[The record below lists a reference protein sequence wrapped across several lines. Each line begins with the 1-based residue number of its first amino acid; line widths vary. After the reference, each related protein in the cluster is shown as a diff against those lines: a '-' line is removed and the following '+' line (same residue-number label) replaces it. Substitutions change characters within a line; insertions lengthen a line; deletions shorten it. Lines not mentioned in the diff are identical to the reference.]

1 MIVGVVDIGTN
12 SMRLLIASEQGD
24 IGRWVEVTGLG
35 KGVDATGELSAQ
47 GIQRS
52 IEAFERFATL
62 MAQHDVVRRDAIA
75 TSASR
80 DARNREEFF
89 DEAERALGVRP
100 RVISGDAEAAYAYAG
115 AVSDPDD
122 DSVVSDIGGGS
133 TEFVS
138 SNGSISVDIG
148 SVRLSDRHLGRL
160 PPGDSHVRSA
170 VELIRELFEPVT
182 VRMGDRLIGVA
193 GTWTSLSAISQDLA
207 EYDREAVHGHVLG
220 LGPLHSVVSELSTL
234 SLEETAAIPSLDPA
248 RAPVILAGGLIAL
261 EVMELLEVEE
271 AHVSEK
277 DTLDGLAAE
286 LLDLR

>member
-35 KGVDATGELSAQ
+35 KGVDATGTLSAQ

-62 MAQHDVVRRDAIA
+62 MAEHDVVRRDAIA

-89 DEAERALGVRP
+89 DEAEQALGVRP

-115 AVSDPDD
+115 AVSDADD
-122 DSVVSDIGGGS
+122 GSVVSDIGGGS

-138 SNGSISVDIG
+138 SRGSTSVDIG

-160 PPGDSHVRSA
+160 PPGDSQVRSA

-182 VRMGDRLIGVA
+182 VRTADRLIGVA

-220 LGPLHSVVSELSTL
+220 FGPLHSVVSELSTL